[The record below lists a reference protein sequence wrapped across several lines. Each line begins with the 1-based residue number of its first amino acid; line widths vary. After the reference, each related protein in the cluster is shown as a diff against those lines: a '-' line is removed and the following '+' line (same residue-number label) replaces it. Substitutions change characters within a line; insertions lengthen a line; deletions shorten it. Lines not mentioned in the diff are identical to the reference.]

1 MSEPTTPDETSEQ
14 ALTFLEFRTMF
25 HYAEHADMQFKF
37 LKNLDDTGGA
47 AAIASIFKAV
57 GETLDTGDLSA
68 LHRAVQRA
76 QADASHI
83 PKPDIAPTAAEIP
96 FTPVTK
102 SLTDINIELLSAGG
116 VFVKGDDPMGPDG
129 PTQENSL
136 HLITEFLRG
145 IPTLSVIPKDTPD
158 TELTARHPGYDALTA
173 QRDPATVF
181 PLSTLRELA
190 EEGIVGIADMHGS
203 FTGATSF
210 SRLKKEIAPEW
221 AAQYSARDVDA
232 VLLVAT

>member
-1 MSEPTTPDETSEQ
+1 MSESTTPDETSEQ
-14 ALTFLEFRTMF
+14 GLAFAEFRTMF

-37 LKNLDDTGGA
+37 LKHYDDVAGA

-57 GETLDTGDLSA
+57 GETLDSGDLSA
-68 LHRAVQRA
+68 LHRVVQRA

-83 PKPDIAPTAAEIP
+83 PRPEELPTAAEIP

-102 SLTDINIELLSAGG
+102 PLPDINVELLSAGG

-136 HLITEFLRG
+136 DLITEFLRG
-145 IPTLSVIPKDTPD
+145 TPTLSMIPKDTPD
-158 TELTARHPGYDALTA
+158 TALTARHPGYDALTA

-190 EEGIVGIADMHGS
+190 QEGVVGIADSHGS

-210 SRLKKEIAPEW
+210 GRLKKEVAPEW